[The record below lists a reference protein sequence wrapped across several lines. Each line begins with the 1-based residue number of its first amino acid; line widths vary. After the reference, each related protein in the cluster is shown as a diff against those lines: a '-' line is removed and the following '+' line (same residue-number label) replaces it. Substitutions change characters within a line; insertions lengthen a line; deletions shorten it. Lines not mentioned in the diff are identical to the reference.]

1 MKEKETITDRISQI
15 IEKEG
20 HSVSTFAKK
29 LGIPWT
35 TANNIISGRNS
46 PNYESLVKIIENFAW
61 VDANWLVMGEE
72 AARDDVDKKKLYA
85 MIEAQQKTIEKQ
97 QDTID
102 RLTERLLKD
111 LPDTGKKSGRGRI
124 VRLYPSYKGG

>member
-72 AARDDVDKKKLYA
+72 AARDDVDKKK
-85 MIEAQQKTIEKQ
+85 TIEKQ

-111 LPDTGKKSGRGRI
+111 LPDTGKKVAVAG
-124 VRLYPSYKGG
+124 

>member
-61 VDANWLVMGEE
+61 VDANWLVMGKE

-111 LPDTGKKSGRGRI
+111 LPDTGKKVAVAG
-124 VRLYPSYKGG
+124 

>member
-97 QDTID
+97 QDPID

-111 LPDTGKKSGRGRI
+111 LPDTGKKVAVAG
-124 VRLYPSYKGG
+124 

>member
-61 VDANWLVMGEE
+61 VDANWLIMGEE

-111 LPDTGKKSGRGRI
+111 LPDTGKKVAVAG
-124 VRLYPSYKGG
+124 

>member
-61 VDANWLVMGEE
+61 VDANWLVMGEKN
-72 AARDDVDKKKLYA
+72 ARGDVDKTKLYA
-85 MIEAQQKTIEKQ
+85 LIEAQQRTIEKQ

-102 RLTERLLKD
+102 RLTERLVND
-111 LPDTGKKSGRGRI
+111 LPDTGKKVAVAG
-124 VRLYPSYKGG
+124 

>member
-1 MKEKETITDRISQI
+1 
-15 IEKEG
+15 
-20 HSVSTFAKK
+20 
-29 LGIPWT
+29 
-35 TANNIISGRNS
+35 
-46 PNYESLVKIIENFAW
+46 
-61 VDANWLVMGEE
+61 MGEE

-111 LPDTGKKSGRGRI
+111 LPDTGKKVAVAG
-124 VRLYPSYKGG
+124 

>member
-72 AARDDVDKKKLYA
+72 AARNDVDKKKLYA

-111 LPDTGKKSGRGRI
+111 LPDTGKKVAVAG
-124 VRLYPSYKGG
+124 

>member
-61 VDANWLVMGEE
+61 VDANWLVMGKE

-111 LPDTGKKSGRGRI
+111 LPDTGKKVSVAG
-124 VRLYPSYKGG
+124 

>member
-1 MKEKETITDRISQI
+1 MKEKKTITDRISQI

-111 LPDTGKKSGRGRI
+111 LPDTGKKVAVAG
-124 VRLYPSYKGG
+124 

>member
-35 TANNIISGRNS
+35 TANNIISGTNS

-111 LPDTGKKSGRGRI
+111 LPDTGKKVAVAG
-124 VRLYPSYKGG
+124 

>member
-61 VDANWLVMGEE
+61 VDANWLVMGED

-111 LPDTGKKSGRGRI
+111 LPDTGKKVAVAG
-124 VRLYPSYKGG
+124 

>member
-102 RLTERLLKD
+102 RLTKRLLKD
-111 LPDTGKKSGRGRI
+111 LPDTGKKVAVAG
-124 VRLYPSYKGG
+124 

>member
-85 MIEAQQKTIEKQ
+85 IIEAQQKTIEKQ
-97 QDTID
+97 HDTID

-111 LPDTGKKSGRGRI
+111 LPDTGKKVAVAG
-124 VRLYPSYKGG
+124 

>member
-111 LPDTGKKSGRGRI
+111 LPDTGKKVAVAG
-124 VRLYPSYKGG
+124 

>member
-35 TANNIISGRNS
+35 MANNIISGRNS

-61 VDANWLVMGEE
+61 VDANWLVMGKE

-111 LPDTGKKSGRGRI
+111 LQDTGKKVAVAG
-124 VRLYPSYKGG
+124 